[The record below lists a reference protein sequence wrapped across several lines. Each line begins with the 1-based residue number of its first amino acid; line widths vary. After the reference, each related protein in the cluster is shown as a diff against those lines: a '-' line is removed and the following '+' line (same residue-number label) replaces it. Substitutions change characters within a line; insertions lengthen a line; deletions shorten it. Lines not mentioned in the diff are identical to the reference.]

1 MENAEERKK
10 MKKIEKEEQ
19 LKKKLEQTMEEKMA
33 ADSKT
38 VEGESAVV
46 KAEEGN
52 TATEQEPEA
61 APALSEEELNAMYER
76 FQQRLQK
83 EGLADAEGNPTE
95 KTLEIRRQ
103 IVERKV
109 EREKQAERQK
119 KIAKRAK
126 TTKHW
131 VQTAKAAGV
140 VLVVGACVFG
150 ASMTSEA
157 NRIRLVETISGVRN
171 SGDTTWVDNGED
183 RKYTAEDWDKVKE
196 EIKIEYNGEML
207 AMRTIA
213 QRVGTTGDTLKRY
226 YEQTGDIYEAIKQYY
241 QKKDEYESG
250 RIEYKG
256 ELKFLRTI
264 AKDEGVAETTLRRY
278 YKKYGNIDKA
288 VYMAKI
294 QRSRNQKV
302 TIRNTE
308 LSLSDLSIVL
318 GIKESELLN
327 MLNSGMKIDDI
338 KKLETEKPRKS
349 PMSNKK
355 LVLPNGQSLL
365 EYCIENGLNFSCIY
379 YSIHT
384 YGKTMEEAIKHY
396 REKGQEIP
404 SSWIYEK
411 YGILLKHLLL
421 NNNIN
426 SQRVVSYM
434 RKENISLNDAL
445 EEYVLRKNS
454 KEANVDYDWMHE
466 LYSVLTDENMKDEYD
481 AFKNTFYV
489 TDQEEECII
498 KSYDEIENLQRKL
511 LLYEIAEAFKANVFE
526 ETEKEELLK
535 IYEVTED
542 EVETIFLDF
551 YNYFENKIKLTEKEQ
566 RRKEEISDI
575 AKKWYYLSG
584 DERKDILDINNVTNY
599 EQSVIEKLSQNITK
613 YKNII
618 NARGNKKMEGISFNE
633 E

>member
-1 MENAEERKK
+1 MLND
-10 MKKIEKEEQ
+10 KIEFYGEMLSMRAIA
-19 LKKKLEQTMEEKMA
+19 LKIGVSRDTLQKHFDKFQDIYEAEKICRKIIEEKN
-33 ADSKT
+33 
-38 VEGESAVV
+38 ES
-46 KAEEGN
+46 
-52 TATEQEPEA
+52 
-61 APALSEEELNAMYER
+61 L
-76 FQQRLQK
+76 
-83 EGLADAEGNPTE
+83 
-95 KTLEIRRQ
+95 
-103 IVERKV
+103 
-109 EREKQAERQK
+109 
-119 KIAKRAK
+119 
-126 TTKHW
+126 
-131 VQTAKAAGV
+131 
-140 VLVVGACVFG
+140 
-150 ASMTSEA
+150 
-157 NRIRLVETISGVRN
+157 
-171 SGDTTWVDNGED
+171 
-183 RKYTAEDWDKVKE
+183 
-196 EIKIEYNGEML
+196 IEYNGELL
-207 AMRTIA
+207 AIQTIA
-213 QRVGTTGDTLKRY
+213 KRERIKDAKTLKKY
-226 YEQTGDIYEAIKQYY
+226 YERTGDIYEAVKQYY
-241 QKKDEYESG
+241 QKKDEYESS

-264 AKDEGVAETTLRRY
+264 AKDEGVAETTLDRY

-338 KKLETEKPRKS
+338 KKSKTKKTRKS

-355 LVLPNGQSLL
+355 LLLPNGQSLL

-379 YSIHT
+379 YSINT
-384 YGKTMEEAIKHY
+384 YGKTIEEAIKHY
-396 REKGQEIP
+396 KEKGQEIP

-411 YGILLKHLLL
+411 YGLLLKHLLL
-421 NNNIN
+421 NNNVN

-445 EEYVLRKNS
+445 EEYVLRRNS

-481 AFKNTFYV
+481 AFKSTFYV

-498 KSYDEIENLQRKL
+498 KSYDEVENLQRKL

-526 ETEKEELLK
+526 GAEKEELLK

-551 YNYFENKIKLTEKEQ
+551 YYSSKSIK
-566 RRKEEISDI
+566 DI
-575 AKKWYYLSG
+575 AKEQKISEFSVKQRLYRIRNKI
-584 DERKDILDINNVTNY
+584 RK
-599 EQSVIEKLSQNITK
+599 
-613 YKNII
+613 
-618 NARGNKKMEGISFNE
+618 EGK
-633 E
+633 

>member
-1 MENAEERKK
+1 MLNDHQIEFYGKMLAIYAIARIEGIERVTLRKYYDMYGDIYLAVNK
-10 MKKIEKEEQ
+10 CKEIREKLEATKIEYNGEMLAIYAIAQ
-19 LKKKLEQTMEEKMA
+19 R
-33 ADSKT
+33 
-38 VEGESAVV
+38 EGIGASSLRKYYDEYKDIYLAVN
-46 KAEEGN
+46 KC
-52 TATEQEPEA
+52 
-61 APALSEEELNAMYER
+61 
-76 FQQRLQK
+76 K
-83 EGLADAEGNPTE
+83 
-95 KTLEIRRQ
+95 EIRRKL
-103 IVERKV
+103 E
-109 EREKQAERQK
+109 
-119 KIAKRAK
+119 
-126 TTKHW
+126 
-131 VQTAKAAGV
+131 
-140 VLVVGACVFG
+140 
-150 ASMTSEA
+150 
-157 NRIRLVETISGVRN
+157 ET
-171 SGDTTWVDNGED
+171 
-183 RKYTAEDWDKVKE
+183 
-196 EIKIEYNGEML
+196 KIEYNGEML

-349 PMSNKK
+349 PRSNKK

-618 NARGNKKMEGISFNE
+618 NARGNKKMEGVSFILFSK
-633 E
+633 

>member
-1 MENAEERKK
+1 M
-10 MKKIEKEEQ
+10 
-19 LKKKLEQTMEEKMA
+19 
-33 ADSKT
+33 
-38 VEGESAVV
+38 
-46 KAEEGN
+46 
-52 TATEQEPEA
+52 
-61 APALSEEELNAMYER
+61 
-76 FQQRLQK
+76 
-83 EGLADAEGNPTE
+83 
-95 KTLEIRRQ
+95 
-103 IVERKV
+103 
-109 EREKQAERQK
+109 
-119 KIAKRAK
+119 
-126 TTKHW
+126 
-131 VQTAKAAGV
+131 
-140 VLVVGACVFG
+140 
-150 ASMTSEA
+150 
-157 NRIRLVETISGVRN
+157 
-171 SGDTTWVDNGED
+171 
-183 RKYTAEDWDKVKE
+183 
-196 EIKIEYNGEML
+196 
-207 AMRTIA
+207 
-213 QRVGTTGDTLKRY
+213 
-226 YEQTGDIYEAIKQYY
+226 
-241 QKKDEYESG
+241 
-250 RIEYKG
+250 
-256 ELKFLRTI
+256 
-264 AKDEGVAETTLRRY
+264 RRY

-294 QRSRNQKV
+294 QRSRNQNV

-338 KKLETEKPRKS
+338 KKLKTEKPRKS

-365 EYCIENGLNFSCIY
+365 EYCIEN
-379 YSIHT
+379 
-384 YGKTMEEAIKHY
+384 
-396 REKGQEIP
+396 GQEIP

-618 NARGNKKMEGISFNE
+618 NARGNKKMEGVSFNE